1 MDYFAIYQ
9 DIWKFHKKYIN
20 DTRNDDDFW
29 KSLVEDGEKIS
40 SKYSQCKFVIAL
52 VLAEMEEIER
62 LHGITKQT
70 GQY

>member
-20 DTRNDDDFW
+20 DTRNDDFW

>member
-9 DIWKFHKKYIN
+9 DIWKFHKKYIY

-40 SKYSQCKFVIAL
+40 GKYSQCKFVIAL

-62 LHGITKQT
+62 LHGLTKQT

>member
-9 DIWKFHKKYIN
+9 EIWKFHKKYIN

-29 KSLVEDGEKIS
+29 EMLAEDGRKIS
-40 SKYSQCKFVIAL
+40 SKYGRCKFAIAL
-52 VLAEMEEIER
+52 VLAEIDEIER
-62 LHGITKQT
+62 IHRITKQT